1 MLSKRAPARPGH
13 SRLVSVD
20 QSIHQPSRSGA
31 HVGAE
36 IGVARLRL
44 ADAAAELGTLLGA
57 LGEHREAEPL
67 LRQAVDIFESCGGPD
82 QARLAGALSALGT
95 ACAARGR
102 LDEAERLCRRALQI
116 IDTRALERS

>member
-1 MLSKRAPARPGH
+1 
-13 SRLVSVD
+13 VSVD
-20 QSIHQPSRSGA
+20 QDVHQPGRSGA

-67 LRQAVDIFESCGGPD
+67 LRQAVDIFESCGGPH

-102 LDEAERLCRRALQI
+102 LDEAERLCRRALQV